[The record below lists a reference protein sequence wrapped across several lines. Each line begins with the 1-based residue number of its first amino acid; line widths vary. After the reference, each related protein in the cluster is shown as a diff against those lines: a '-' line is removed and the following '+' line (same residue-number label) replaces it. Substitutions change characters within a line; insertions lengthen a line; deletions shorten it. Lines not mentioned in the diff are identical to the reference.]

1 MFLTLG
7 NISEEISPKEYPGIS
22 PKESLE
28 CVYAAL
34 ERNQMKEEII
44 DDTEARMAFL
54 ELEMCF
60 VRFVRVRLK
69 WGLKNDLY
77 RNF

>member
-7 NISEEISPKEYPGIS
+7 NISEEIFQKEYPGIS

-60 VRFVRVRLK
+60 VSICSCEVK
-69 WGLKNDLY
+69 MGP
-77 RNF
+77 